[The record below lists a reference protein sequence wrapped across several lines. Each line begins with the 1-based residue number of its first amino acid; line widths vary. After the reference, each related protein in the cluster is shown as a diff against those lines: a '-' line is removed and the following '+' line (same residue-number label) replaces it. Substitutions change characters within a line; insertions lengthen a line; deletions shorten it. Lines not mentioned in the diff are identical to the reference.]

1 MYTFFQGG
9 LAGQFAR
16 VSLGEKT
23 VEQKALED
31 FLRRQSWEQGNMDY
45 LGRDSFSNIWSKIN
59 ETLGSTP
66 EVSIETISVKTP
78 TAPEVIHTE
87 EPKPLKSALKK
98 TSTTIPP
105 VSSEIEINNSDLAV
119 KQLEKLDLSKDIL
132 KELKTPDTP
141 TVTAPT
147 PPTTPATQ
155 PQETIKPVAVESVE
169 ETIKPVPV
177 ESVEETIKS
186 DVPIKEF
193 QQLQELKSTKP
204 ESAELVK
211 ELPASDTFTLKSV
224 EQKLPKQEQVDPIKE
239 MPSSDTGTESK
250 ESSKLEE
257 SSLKSN
263 TSVPKVDDPVKC
275 LSQPAETAQAIQT
288 SVDDSTPSVSND
300 PPVAPKRTNKGSQN
314 VSKNAKS
321 PEKK

>member
-1 MYTFFQGG
+1 MCTFFQGG

-23 VEQKALED
+23 AEQKALED

-66 EVSIETISVKTP
+66 EVSIETVAVKTP
-78 TAPEVIHTE
+78 TAPEVVHTE

-105 VSSEIEINNSDLAV
+105 VSSEIEIDSSNLAV

-147 PPTTPATQ
+147 PPITTATQ
-155 PQETIKPVAVESVE
+155 AQETIKPIAVESVE
-169 ETIKPVPV
+169 ET
-177 ESVEETIKS
+177 TKS
-186 DVPIKEF
+186 DVPIKES
-193 QQLQELKSTKP
+193 QQSEELKSTKP

-211 ELPASDTFTLKSV
+211 ELPESDTCTLKSV
-224 EQKLPKQEQVDPIKE
+224 EQKLPKQEQVDPGKE
-239 MPSSDTGTESK
+239 TPSSDIGIESK

-257 SSLKSN
+257 SSLQSN
-263 TSVPKVDDPVKC
+263 TPVPKVDDPVKC
-275 LSQPAETAQAIQT
+275 LSQPAETPQATQT

>member
-1 MYTFFQGG
+1 M
-9 LAGQFAR
+9 AGQFAR

-66 EVSIETISVKTP
+66 EVSIETVAVKTP
-78 TAPEVIHTE
+78 TPPEVVHTA

-105 VSSEIEINNSDLAV
+105 VSSEIENDSSDLTV

-155 PQETIKPVAVESVE
+155 AQ

-186 DVPIKEF
+186 DVPIKES
-193 QQLQELKSTKP
+193 QQSEELKSTMP
-204 ESAELVK
+204 ESAELVI
-211 ELPASDTFTLKSV
+211 ELPESDTCTLKSV
-224 EQKLPKQEQVDPIKE
+224 EQELLKQEQVDPVKE
-239 MPSSDTGTESK
+239 TPSSDTGTESK

-263 TSVPKVDDPVKC
+263 TPVPKVDDPVKC
-275 LSQPAETAQAIQT
+275 LSQPAETAQATQT
-288 SVDDSTPSVSND
+288 SVDVSTPSVSND